1 MDKAQYR
8 KLMDWMKNDRH
19 LQDWWEGE
27 FVKSDAEIDVALRNK
42 MFVRIKEETVGKS
55 RSARVVRMNIL
66 RWAAMICLPVCLAF
80 FTYYLIDMSQAPGM
94 PLVVK
99 AGKGD
104 KARIELPDGTNV
116 VLNSASQLSYLNDF
130 GKKNRCVQLNGEAFF
145 KVAHDES
152 RTFIMQ
158 AGNLEV
164 KVHGTSFNVSAY
176 EDDEDIVVVLQ
187 EGKVGVYAQGMSHT
201 MIPGDKLEYNKLTQK
216 LTTTKV
222 NSEDYIEWIKGN
234 LYFDKE
240 SLKNIMN
247 TLSRI
252 YNVEIRFESDKL
264 LNERFTG
271 TIPGNGIRSA
281 LNMLMLTAD
290 FTYEMDGSVIVIKSK

>member
-104 KARIELPDGTNV
+104 KARIELPDGKK
-116 VLNSASQLSYLNDF
+116 AFDKDYL
-130 GKKNRCVQLNGEAFF
+130 GRKRKKR
-145 KVAHDES
+145 
-152 RTFIMQ
+152 
-158 AGNLEV
+158 GNLPGAIEFKGDSRVRV
-164 KVHGTSFNVSAY
+164 KVYDTWN
-176 EDDEDIVVVLQ
+176 
-187 EGKVGVYAQGMSHT
+187 
-201 MIPGDKLEYNKLTQK
+201 
-216 LTTTKV
+216 
-222 NSEDYIEWIKGN
+222 
-234 LYFDKE
+234 
-240 SLKNIMN
+240 
-247 TLSRI
+247 
-252 YNVEIRFESDKL
+252 
-264 LNERFTG
+264 
-271 TIPGNGIRSA
+271 
-281 LNMLMLTAD
+281 
-290 FTYEMDGSVIVIKSK
+290 

>member
-8 KLMDWMKNDRH
+8 KLMDWMKNDCH
-19 LQDWWEGE
+19 LQNWWEEE
-27 FVKSDAEIDVALRNK
+27 FAKSDAEIDSALRNK

-55 RSARVVRMNIL
+55 RSARVIRMNIL

-80 FTYYLIDMSQAPGM
+80 FTYYLIDMSQTPGM
-94 PLVVK
+94 PFVVK
-99 AGKGD
+99 ADKGD

-116 VLNSASQLSYLNDF
+116 VLNSASQMSYLNDF

-145 KVAHDES
+145 IVQVGE
-152 RTFIMQ
+152 
-158 AGNLEV
+158 LEV
-164 KVHGTSFNVSAY
+164 KVLGTSFNVSAY

-240 SLKNIMN
+240 SLKNIMS

-271 TIPGNGIRSA
+271 TIPGNGIRNA

>member
-1 MDKAQYR
+1 
-8 KLMDWMKNDRH
+8 MKNDRH
-19 LQDWWEGE
+19 LQSWWEEE
-27 FVKSDAEIDVALRNK
+27 FVKSDAEIDPALRDK
-42 MFVRIKEETVGKS
+42 MFARIKEETVGRS
-55 RSARVVRMNIL
+55 RPSRIIRMNL
-66 RWAAMICLPVCLAF
+66 LKWAAMICLPVCIAF

-94 PLVVK
+94 PFIVK
-99 AGKGD
+99 ADKGD
-104 KARIELPDGTNV
+104 KAKIELPDGTNV
-116 VLNSASQLSYLNDF
+116 VLNSASRLSYLNDF
-130 GKKNRCVQLNGEAFF
+130 GRKNRCVQLSGEAFF

-152 RTFIMQ
+152 RTFIVQ
-158 AGNLEV
+158 VGDLEV
-164 KVHGTSFNVSAY
+164 KVLGTSFNVSAY

-187 EGKVGVYAQGMSHT
+187 EGKVGVYTQEMSHT
-201 MIPGDKLEYNKLTQK
+201 MIPGDKLEYNKLTRK

-222 NSEDYIEWIKGN
+222 NSEDYIEWTKGY

-271 TIPGNGIRSA
+271 TIPGNGIQNA

-290 FTYEMDGSVIVIKSK
+290 FAYKMEGSTIVIRNR

>member
-8 KLMDWMKNDRH
+8 KLMDWMKNDCH
-19 LQDWWEGE
+19 LQNWWEEE
-27 FVKSDAEIDVALRNK
+27 FAKSDAEIDSALRNK

-55 RSARVVRMNIL
+55 RSARVIRMNILRWAAMICLPVCLARGWVIRMNIL

-99 AGKGD
+99 AGKDD

-116 VLNSASQLSYLNDF
+116 VLNSASQMSYLNDF

-152 RTFIMQ
+152 RTFIVQ

-216 LTTTKV
+216 LTTTK
-222 NSEDYIEWIKGN
+222 
-234 LYFDKE
+234 
-240 SLKNIMN
+240 
-247 TLSRI
+247 
-252 YNVEIRFESDKL
+252 
-264 LNERFTG
+264 
-271 TIPGNGIRSA
+271 
-281 LNMLMLTAD
+281 
-290 FTYEMDGSVIVIKSK
+290 

>member
-1 MDKAQYR
+1 M
-8 KLMDWMKNDRH
+8 
-19 LQDWWEGE
+19 
-27 FVKSDAEIDVALRNK
+27 
-42 MFVRIKEETVGKS
+42 
-55 RSARVVRMNIL
+55 
-66 RWAAMICLPVCLAF
+66 
-80 FTYYLIDMSQAPGM
+80 
-94 PLVVK
+94 
-99 AGKGD
+99 
-104 KARIELPDGTNV
+104 
-116 VLNSASQLSYLNDF
+116 
-130 GKKNRCVQLNGEAFF
+130 QLNGEAFF

-152 RTFIMQ
+152 RTFIVQ
-158 AGNLEV
+158 VGELEV
-164 KVHGTSFNVSAY
+164 KVLGTSFNVSAY

-240 SLKNIMN
+240 SLKNIMS